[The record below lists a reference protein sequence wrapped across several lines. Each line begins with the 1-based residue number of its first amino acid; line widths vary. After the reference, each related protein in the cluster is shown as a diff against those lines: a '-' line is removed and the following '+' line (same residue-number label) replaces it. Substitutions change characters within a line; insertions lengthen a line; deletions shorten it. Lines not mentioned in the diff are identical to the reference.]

1 MKAVLRQNLTLGI
14 LVLIGINMRPL
25 LTSIG
30 PLLPEIRAASGM
42 SYTGRAT
49 DRPAGDSDGRAGA
62 GRRFGRSLCRSKP

>member
-42 SYTGRAT
+42 SYTWPRY
-49 DRPAGDSDGRAGA
+49 
-62 GRRFGRSLCRSKP
+62 

>member
-30 PLLPEIRAASGM
+30 LYFRRSAP
-42 SYTGRAT
+42 
-49 DRPAGDSDGRAGA
+49 PAG
-62 GRRFGRSLCRSKP
+62 